1 MLKQD
6 LEIVNQLGLHARAAS
21 VFVKTAAGFSA
32 DVNVRCGERQ
42 GNGKSIMSMM
52 MLQATLGS
60 TISLTVEGEDETEAL
75 AALAALVTNRF
86 GEAE

>member
-1 MLKQD
+1 MLRQD
-6 LEIVNQLGLHARAAS
+6 LVIVNRLGLHARAAS

-32 DVNVRCGERQ
+32 DINVRCGERQ

-52 MLQATLGS
+52 MLQATLGT
-60 TISLTVEGEDETEAL
+60 TITLTVQGEDEDEAMTT
-75 AALAALVTNRF
+75 LAALVANRF